1 MADANVYALAMQ
13 LTIDQTLAGKAI
25 STIMGQV
32 KGLEEK
38 ISEIGQKLVDALDLS
53 GRKITLPEIP
63 SIEIPISTASIKMP
77 KIEALE
83 MKVKLSLVDESKKK
97 LDEKLRTNV
106 ESVIRAAVA
115 AGFGVLP
122 SIPAVSVEAEVQKP
136 ELKTGPYGMGMPAAE
151 EMIPPAM
158 RPIRIDGTVEP
169 TIDPAAKKALDAAL
183 EQNIARTVN
192 LGMAMGVK
200 RSSEAVSGAKLE
212 SDAAV
217 AAIYERIKAI
227 REAGF
232 ELLHA
237 KDVEAF
243 KVAFDEVG
251 AAWDEINKGPINLI
265 PWKVFDDL
273 IKAKQDIFGSLMKS
287 LVDYQEVFATTA
299 SEMMDFEVGRIKRS
313 SDNIAIYM
321 RQGRE
326 LEKQVSVYDK
336 LKATGV
342 KFSKTEEE
350 IYDTMKKQFDV
361 YKKRKPFLQ
370 DELEAAKKLEAHQ
383 RRMQIVG
390 QELLNIGQQGYMS
403 WLFIDIVTGGER
415 LKTVF
420 GAIKKGI
427 GGIAEAGKFVTK
439 SVGTGFGKLGGL
451 LKGIFKK
458 EDVTAGMA
466 GVTGALKKGATD
478 SAAAVKGPFGKMW
491 ASIKNIF
498 KGGAKETEAATKGMA
513 ISPPAADPAGSR
525 IKTWLTNVGEG
536 LKNFMKSMGAIS
548 PVAILK
554 FALLGVV
561 LLGLVAGLILL
572 ASWLAKLGA
581 QGVVALL
588 AISAA
593 AIALAVAM
601 AILAPALAAIGAIG
615 SIAIPIILSLAVAV
629 AALALVVY
637 AATAFVTAMTSLFTV
652 FKDNISAG
660 FAFVGFLAALGV
672 ALVVAGAGIAA
683 FGAMFAVGMVGVA
696 AGVAIGAALL
706 VPAMLFYYSMSWISD
721 GVNLIS
727 KSFERLG
734 AGMGLFTSSMSAL
747 VASLTQIPT
756 AVAGFAAAM
765 TTLVGSIYVFAA
777 QMIPMTFAMGF
788 IVEGLKSFA
797 GGMTDAMVLLGVAS
811 VFGAPA
817 VAFMNGL
824 ASAVG
829 MLGDAL
835 TKVGTDAGKKIS
847 DIASG
852 LRDLA
857 TIQLGPEVMMGMVFA
872 AVGIGALG
880 DAAAT
885 AAPRMLAVAD
895 AGTAITTMVDDIL
908 ARADDFAEAANV
920 IEQFRD
926 SIGTPTT
933 VGVAGPVGPFGAL
946 GSEGMVQGLLAK
958 VRGEPIAPVRTVT
971 DDGQKK
977 ALESRRQMNEA
988 LAAIKGV
995 IESLSGKID
1004 AQTVKDIKGL
1014 LDTHLPRIA
1023 EGGTGAPV
1031 DDINRWK

>member
-1 MADANVYALAMQ
+1 M
-13 LTIDQTLAGKAI
+13 
-25 STIMGQV
+25 S
-32 KGLEEK
+32 
-38 ISEIGQKLVDALDLS
+38 
-53 GRKITLPEIP
+53 
-63 SIEIPISTASIKMP
+63 
-77 KIEALE
+77 
-83 MKVKLSLVDESKKK
+83 
-97 LDEKLRTNV
+97 
-106 ESVIRAAVA
+106 
-115 AGFGVLP
+115 
-122 SIPAVSVEAEVQKP
+122 
-136 ELKTGPYGMGMPAAE
+136 MPAAE

-192 LGMAMGVK
+192 LGVALGVE
-200 RSSEAVSGAKLE
+200 RSNKAVSGAKLE

-243 KVAFDEVG
+243 EVAFDEIG
-251 AAWDEINKGPINLI
+251 AAWDEINKGPVNLL

-273 IKAKQDIFGSLMKS
+273 IKVKQEIFSSLMES
-287 LVDYQEVFATTA
+287 LVKYQDAFATTA

-383 RRMQIVG
+383 KRMNALG
-390 QELLNIGQQGYMS
+390 QALTEIGRGGWMS
-403 WLFIDIVTGGER
+403 WLFKDVATGGEQLR
-415 LKTVF
+415 AVF
-420 GAIKKGI
+420 GTVKNAISGV
-427 GGIAEAGKFVTK
+427 ADVSK
-439 SVGTGFGKLGGL
+439 SVAGSVKSGWGKLSGL
-451 LKGIFKK
+451 MKGVFDKK
-458 EDVTAGMA
+458 DVTAGMA
-466 GVTGALKKGATD
+466 GVTDAVKKGAAESTE
-478 SAAAVKGPFGKMW
+478 AAKGPFGKMW
-491 ASIKNIF
+491 AGIKSIF

-513 ISPPAADPAGSR
+513 ISPPAADPAGGK

-536 LKNFMKSMGAIS
+536 IKNFMASMGAIS

-554 FALLGVV
+554 FALLGAILV
-561 LLGLVAGLILL
+561 GLVAGLVLL
-572 ASWLAKLGA
+572 ASWLAKLGTE
-581 QGVVALL
+581 GVVALL
-588 AISAA
+588 AISVA

-601 AILAPALAAIGAIG
+601 AILAPALAAMGAVG

-637 AATAFVTAMTSLFTV
+637 AATAFANAITALFEV
-652 FKDNISAG
+652 FINNIGAG
-660 FAFVGFLAALGV
+660 FAFVGFIAALGV
-672 ALVVAGAGIAA
+672 ALAAAGVGFIVFGAGFAA
-683 FGAMFAVGMVGVA
+683 GMIGVA

-706 VPAMLFYYSMSWISD
+706 VPAVLFYYAMGWVSE
-721 GVNLIS
+721 GVDKIS
-727 KSFERLG
+727 KSFQGLG
-734 AGMGLFTSSMSAL
+734 AGMGVFSSSMSTL

-756 AVAGFAAAM
+756 VVAGFTSAM
-765 TTLVGSIYVFAA
+765 TELVATFYAFAA
-777 QMIPMTFAMGF
+777 QMIPLTFAMGF

-797 GGMTDAMVLLGVAS
+797 GGMTDAMVLLWMAS
-811 VFGAPA
+811 IFGAPA
-817 VAFMNGL
+817 MAFLNGVSVTIGL
-824 ASAVG
+824 
-829 MLGDAL
+829 LGDAL
-835 TKVGTDAGKKIS
+835 TKLGTDAGKKLS
-847 DIASG
+847 DVALG

-857 TIQLGPEVMMGMVFA
+857 TVQLGPEVMMGMIFA
-872 AVGIGALG
+872 AIGISAIG

-908 ARADDFAEAANV
+908 ARADDFTEAANV

-926 SIGTPTT
+926 SIGTPAT

-946 GSEGMVQGLLAK
+946 GEAGGLVQGLLAK

-977 ALESRRQMNEA
+977 TLESRRQMNEV
-988 LAAIKGV
+988 LAAIKAV
-995 IESLSGKID
+995 MENVSGKID
-1004 AQTVKDIKGL
+1004 PQTVKDIKGL